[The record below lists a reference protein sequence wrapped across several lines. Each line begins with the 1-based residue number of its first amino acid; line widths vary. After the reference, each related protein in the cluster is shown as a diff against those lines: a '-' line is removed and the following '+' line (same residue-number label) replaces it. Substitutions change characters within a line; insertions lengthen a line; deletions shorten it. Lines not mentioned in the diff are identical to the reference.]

1 MIAGRNDV
9 GFHHIVVR
17 RRSFRTV
24 TCNSVVDA
32 GRSVCR
38 LHGAHGDDL
47 RIIPWSGDGAVAFCS
62 RGVVAPLVPS
72 RGQHYYA
79 CIPSCLNCLAEWIQ
93 LIAFVDLAPE
103 RKADYTD
110 VVSRFQVDGSL
121 DRRNHTAVGTST
133 VLVQNAQVDD
143 VCIRGNPFECVSE
156 VGTGGK
162 PARTGN
168 DPSHMCSV
176 AILVGAIRCARNKV
190 LAIDN
195 ARAISLIRRNP
206 PIEITNGGDA
216 AINDRYSDARAIQ
229 TPPLPRDGC
238 IDLFLRRSRES
249 KYR

>member
-1 MIAGRNDV
+1 VRLTGKQRN
-9 GFHHIVVR
+9 FTSSNR
-17 RRSFRTV
+17 FLT
-24 TCNSVVDA
+24 
-32 GRSVCR
+32 
-38 LHGAHGDDL
+38 L
-47 RIIPWSGDGAVAFCS
+47 RS

-156 VGTGGK
+156 VGEPVENQ
-162 PARTGN
+162 PAPAMIP
-168 DPSHMCSV
+168 DMCSV